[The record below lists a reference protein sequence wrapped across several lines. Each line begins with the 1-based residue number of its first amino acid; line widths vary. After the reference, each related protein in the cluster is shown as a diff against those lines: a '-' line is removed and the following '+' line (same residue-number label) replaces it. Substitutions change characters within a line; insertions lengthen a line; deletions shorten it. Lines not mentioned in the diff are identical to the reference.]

1 MRLKPVDPR
10 DRHHVK
16 AMASVWCSLE
26 RLGSG
31 SGEAGSGL
39 RAAWERTERGWLVF
53 EIAWGRIEGCV
64 RPNGR
69 QNERRCRRFCRSG
82 HEIQAKIK
90 AAPRKTPRIHFK
102 TAKNPGKNLGGEV
115 VT

>member
-1 MRLKPVDPR
+1 MVLFG
-10 DRHHVK
+10 
-16 AMASVWCSLE
+16 AALG

-31 SGEAGSGL
+31 RSGRS
-39 RAAWERTERGWLVF
+39 
-53 EIAWGRIEGCV
+53 GCV

-90 AAPRKTPRIHFK
+90 APRKTPRIHFK
-102 TAKNPGKNLGGEV
+102 TAKNPGKNLGGA
-115 VT
+115 

>member
-1 MRLKPVDPR
+1 MLRSWRQYGAL
-10 DRHHVK
+10 
-16 AMASVWCSLE
+16 CS
-26 RLGSG
+26 GFG
-31 SGEAGSGL
+31 TT
-39 RAAWERTERGWLVF
+39 WERTERGWRIF

-102 TAKNPGKNLGGEV
+102 TAKNPGKNLGGA
-115 VT
+115 

>member
-1 MRLKPVDPR
+1 MLRRRRQFGAL
-10 DRHHVK
+10 
-16 AMASVWCSLE
+16 W
-26 RLGSG
+26 
-31 SGEAGSGL
+31 SGL
-39 RAAWERTERGWLVF
+39 RAAWERTERLEAAWERTERGWRIF

-102 TAKNPGKNLGGEV
+102 TAKNPGKNLGGA
-115 VT
+115 

>member
-1 MRLKPVDPR
+1 MRLKQEDPR
-10 DRHHVK
+10 GRHHVK

-31 SGEAGSGL
+31 LG
-39 RAAWERTERGWLVF
+39 AARERTERGWRIF

-102 TAKNPGKNLGGEV
+102 TAKNPGKNLGGA
-115 VT
+115 